1 MRKLQKL
8 ARTVLRSTRSE
19 RERMAGA
26 YTGPYA
32 VQSKCG

>member
-1 MRKLQKL
+1 MNKLKKL
-8 ARTVLRSTRSE
+8 ARAALRTTRSQ